1 MTLPSFLRRCRH
13 KALWQKARKLKN
25 TIDFSTA
32 QGRAPIKPRTLEK
45 LTTKVLNHTYV
56 VDRHALLV
64 DRYRPKYHFKKNTF
78 EYIHIDICA
87 L

>member
-1 MTLPSFLRRCRH
+1 M
-13 KALWQKARKLKN
+13 
-25 TIDFSTA
+25 
-32 QGRAPIKPRTLEK
+32 
-45 LTTKVLNHTYV
+45 LNHTYV

>member
-1 MTLPSFLRRCRH
+1 M
-13 KALWQKARKLKN
+13 QKKSK
-25 TIDFSTA
+25 
-32 QGRAPIKPRTLEK
+32 EK
-45 LTTKVLNHTYV
+45 LTIKMLNHTYV